1 MNSNKI
7 KIADLEDFISS
18 NPEPREIKRALAVK
32 MTLSGY
38 KHCQI
43 EFMLQVCSGFISK
56 WKKEYL
62 CFGIEGL
69 KLKYKG
75 SKSYLNNEETE
86 EVLKWLKEKNYW
98 DLSELQYHLITKYQ
112 VVYQSLQ
119 SYYNLFE
126 QAGIS
131 WKKSQKK
138 PENRPRFSKN

>member
-1 MNSNKI
+1 MHPNKT
-7 KIADLEDFISS
+7 KLTDLEDFIST
-18 NPEPREIKRALAVK
+18 NPDPRELKRALAVK
-32 MTLSGY
+32 MTFSGY

-43 EFMLQVCSGFISK
+43 KPVLQVCSGFISK

-75 SKSYLNNEETE
+75 SKSYLNNEETQ
-86 EVLKWLKEKNYW
+86 EVIKWLQEQNYW
-98 DLSELQYHLITKYQ
+98 DLSELQYHLIGTYQ
-112 VVYQSLQ
+112 VAYQSLQ
-119 SYYNLFE
+119 SYYYLFE

-138 PENRPRFSKN
+138 TLKLTRS